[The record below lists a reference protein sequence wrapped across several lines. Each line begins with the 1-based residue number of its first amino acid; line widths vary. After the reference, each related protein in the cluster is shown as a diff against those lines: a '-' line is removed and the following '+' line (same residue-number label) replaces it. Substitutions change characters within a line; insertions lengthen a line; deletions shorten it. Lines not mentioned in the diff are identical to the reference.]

1 MYVMP
6 AMYLPFLIYAAW
18 MGMVLRPFMQRFDDA
33 FQTAALAADETPDM
47 RTLDQSVARDLY
59 RPSYHLQ

>member
-18 MGMVLRPFMQRFDDA
+18 MGMILRPFMQRVDD
-33 FQTAALAADETPDM
+33 ALAAADLDAEEG
-47 RTLDQSVARDLY
+47 RTCA
-59 RPSYHLQ
+59 P

>member
-18 MGMVLRPFMQRFDDA
+18 MGMMLRPFMQRVDDA
-33 FQTAALAADETPDM
+33 VAAAGLDPDESPDL
-47 RTLDQSVARDLY
+47 RA
-59 RPSYHLQ
+59 

>member
-18 MGMVLRPFMQRFDDA
+18 MGMMLRPFMPRVDDA
-33 FQTAALAADETPDM
+33 VAAAGLDPDESPD
-47 RTLDQSVARDLY
+47 RRALDQTVS
-59 RPSYHLQ
+59 S

>member
-1 MYVMP
+1 MFVVP

-18 MGMVLRPFMQRFDDA
+18 MGMVLRPFMQRVDDA
-33 FQTAALAADETPDM
+33 FQTAALAADESPDM
-47 RTLDQSVARDLY
+47 RTLDQTVAPDLF